1 MILYIIRHGEPD
13 YKSDTLLPSGKYQ
26 AERVSLRL
34 VRSGID
40 RIYSSPM
47 GRAQE
52 TAAPTAEKL
61 GLPVTVLPWARE
73 LETETY
79 THFPDG
85 EPKRLSAIKGTYWMA
100 PERRMLDIEALS
112 KDPAV
117 SDTHFPERYREI
129 SEGLTALL
137 EENGYRRTEE
147 GFYLPVNPSDDH
159 IALFCHVAMQR
170 VLLSQLLNLP
180 FQAFNYAFVANY
192 TGVTVFSFPGKKP
205 GVPFVPRMI
214 SYGDVGHM
222 YFDGQDGLI
231 ISYATDEGF

>member
-13 YKSDTLLPSGKYQ
+13 YKEDTLLPSGKYQ

-34 VRSGID
+34 KRSGID

-61 GLPVTVLPWARE
+61 GLPVTILPWAKE
-73 LETETY
+73 LQQETY

-85 EPKRLSAIKGTYWMA
+85 ELKRLSAIKGTYWMA
-100 PERRMLDIEALS
+100 PERRGLPLEELK

-117 SDTHFPERYREI
+117 ADTHFPERYSEI
-129 SEGLTALL
+129 SEGLDSLL
-137 EENGYRRTEE
+137 LENGYRRTEE
-147 GFYLPVNPSDDH
+147 GFYLPEAPNDDH
-159 IALFCHVAMQR
+159 IALFCHVGMLR
-170 VLLSQLLNLP
+170 VMLSRLLNVP
-180 FQAFNYAFVANY
+180 FQAFNYTFISNY
-192 TGVTVFSFPGKKP
+192 TGVTVFCFPGKEA

-222 YFDGQDGLI
+222 YFDGKDDPVV
-231 ISYATDEGF
+231 SYATKEAF